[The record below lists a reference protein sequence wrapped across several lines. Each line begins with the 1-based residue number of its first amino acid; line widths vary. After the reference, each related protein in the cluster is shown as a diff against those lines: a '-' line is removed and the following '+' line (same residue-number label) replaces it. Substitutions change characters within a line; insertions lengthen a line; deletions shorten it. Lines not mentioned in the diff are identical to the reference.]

1 MSSQQNR
8 ACRGCHVLKNYE
20 EFLNEKGVA
29 LKKCLHCRDNI
40 KIARSKKN
48 QKQFDIIIS
57 YSDVTETIYNSLISL
72 NNTNELYEGE
82 DLELNLNL
90 DIELSSFLNFIL
102 AAH

>member
-1 MSSQQNR
+1 M
-8 ACRGCHVLKNYE
+8 
-20 EFLNEKGVA
+20 
-29 LKKCLHCRDNI
+29 HCRDNI

-82 DLELNLNL
+82 DVELNLNL